1 MTHTLSPIR
10 PARAAIAAVLAL
22 TATPLLAQDIVPG
35 TAPAT
40 APTLPQALPAP
51 SSAPTMALPGT
62 TPQVSTTQAPTVQA
76 QPPAAALPGMPMAS
90 PVAPPV
96 VTDMPVAAIAPSAE
110 VEATPAPR
118 ASPAPRT
125 TTARNQPASRQ
136 AAPVAETGAPSESAS
151 APIDS
156 PMIEQ
161 DIAVPPMPNGGA
173 LVDAPVTEQT
183 AANDPVT
190 SNAPEGG
197 GEVWGWMAALL
208 AALGLGGGAIA
219 LRRTRTRDAIRP
231 GAERPVTAP
240 APDRQLAGPHD
251 RPVVTPAPRA
261 TAPATASFVQP
272 TLAQPAARPT
282 TERPIA
288 RPITARPVSADSEID
303 HRRLEALIAQRPSR
317 DNPFRTRPNRKRRA
331 LFLMRN
337 GYGLQSAA

>member
-22 TATPLLAQDIVPG
+22 TATPLLAQDMVPG

-40 APTLPQALPAP
+40 APTLPQAMPAP
-51 SSAPTMALPGT
+51 SSAPTTALPGT
-62 TPQVSTTQAPTVQA
+62 TPQVSTTQASTVQA

-110 VEATPAPR
+110 VEATPAPS
-118 ASPAPRT
+118 ATPAPRT
-125 TTARNQPASRQ
+125 TTVRNQPASRQ
-136 AAPVAETGAPSESAS
+136 AAPVAEPGAPSESAS
-151 APIDS
+151 APVGS

-183 AANDPVT
+183 AANDPAT

-208 AALGLGGGAIA
+208 AALGVGGGAIA

-240 APDRQLAGPHD
+240 VPDRQLAGPHD
-251 RPVVTPAPRA
+251 RPVMTTALRA
-261 TAPATASFVQP
+261 TAAASFLQP

-282 TERPIA
+282 TERPMA
-288 RPITARPVSADSEID
+288 RPITARPVSVDSGID